1 MIELST
7 LSPGNVYVFSIA
19 EEQMPDGDV
28 LLAETK
34 TRRYLGTR
42 VIDSKMFL
50 RVEHVGGRSHLI
62 WHPSVES
69 AVLVAPS
76 DGSSTGA

>member
-19 EEQMPDGDV
+19 EEKMPDGDV

-42 VIDSKMFL
+42 VIDSKVFL

-62 WHPSVES
+62 WHPSVET
-69 AVLVAPS
+69 AVLAVPPDERSVHA
-76 DGSSTGA
+76 